1 MHGGRPVVIVR
12 LTQID
17 GTIPNLALMRLAAW
31 HRAQGD
37 RVVWNHGRPVA
48 PARIRPSEAR
58 KRKARPRGQWPFR
71 SDAAIDY
78 SPEMGEPKYDVVYA
92 SAIFETSE
100 DRVRDFRRHWP
111 EAIVGGS
118 GGDSTLRVEDIVPT
132 QFVSYDYEGYPEFRA
147 SIGYA
152 MRGCRYACSFCVVP
166 VLEGKARSNSTI
178 ARIHR
183 GEGHPRDIHLLDNDF
198 FGNPDWRSIVAE
210 LVEGRYRVCL
220 NQGINVR
227 ALAGR
232 PKAAG
237 ALGRLRR
244 GQATHEDM
252 VAIEEGERLAD
263 EQCAALASL
272 SYKNDA
278 FTRPTLYTAWDNLG
292 DEAVFFQ
299 GVERLKRHGIP
310 PHHLTV
316 YMLVGYDPKETWDR
330 IMHRYGRMMQE
341 GVRPYPMVFG
351 GDRKISDPDNWTK
364 LKRFQAWVITGAHK
378 TCAFED
384 FNASHR
390 PSVVDDRQHLLI

>member
-1 MHGGRPVVIVR
+1 M
-12 LTQID
+12 
-17 GTIPNLALMRLAAW
+17 
-31 HRAQGD
+31 
-37 RVVWNHGRPVA
+37 
-48 PARIRPSEAR
+48 
-58 KRKARPRGQWPFR
+58 
-71 SDAAIDY
+71 
-78 SPEMGEPKYDVVYA
+78 
-92 SAIFETSE
+92 
-100 DRVRDFRRHWP
+100 
-111 EAIVGGS
+111 
-118 GGDSTLRVEDIVPT
+118 
-132 QFVSYDYEGYPEFRA
+132 
-147 SIGYA
+147 
-152 MRGCRYACSFCVVP
+152 P
-166 VLEGKARSNSTI
+166 VLKGKARSNSTI

-198 FGNPDWRSIVAE
+198 FGNPEWRSVVAE

-232 PKAAG
+232 PKAPG

-252 VAIEEGERLAD
+252 VAIEEADRLAD

-292 DEAVFFQ
+292 DEEVFFQ

-316 YMLVGYDPKETWDR
+316 YMLVGYDPKETWER

-351 GDRKISDPDNWTK
+351 GDRKLSDPQNWAR

-390 PSVVDDRQHLLI
+390 PSAVDDRQHLLI